1 MSDYPLSKIQ
11 IKLVLHKNADDDDDD
26 ENGDDHFIDFV
37 FKLKNIFT
45 STISIYE
52 PTMYDKNYWNKL
64 YNGEKIDM
72 IFCDSNGVVS
82 IKCNGTNIKFT
93 VNKSGA
99 GGDGMIVFSISHGEC
114 KEAIKKYIDFLETRP
129 NLSQRK

>member
-11 IKLVLHKNADDDDDD
+11 IKLVLHKNDA

-82 IKCNGTNIKFT
+82 IVCDGTNIKFT

-99 GGDGMIVFSISHGEC
+99 GGDGMIVFTISHSEC
-114 KEAIKKYIDFLETRP
+114 KETIKKYIDFLETYP
-129 NLSQRK
+129 NLSQTK